1 MPNSA
6 DTDSIEGVLAR
17 DGVWVSTTAGTSMW
31 PMLRD
36 RRDTVVVRPAEV
48 LLDECASALDG
59 VTERKMLARLRALG
73 RTIVIVTHRPAA
85 LSVCDR
91 VIEVAG

>member
-17 DGVWVSTTAGTSMW
+17 DGVWVSKTAGTSMW

-59 VTERKMLARLRALG
+59 ATERKMLARLRALG

>member
-36 RRDTVVVRPAEV
+36 RRDTVGVRPAEV

-59 VTERKMLARLRALG
+59 ATERKMLARLRAPG

>member
-59 VTERKMLARLRALG
+59 ATERKMLARLRALG

-85 LSVCDR
+85 LSACDR

>member
-36 RRDTVVVRPAEV
+36 RRDTVDRKSVV
-48 LLDECASALDG
+48 
-59 VTERKMLARLRALG
+59 
-73 RTIVIVTHRPAA
+73 
-85 LSVCDR
+85 
-91 VIEVAG
+91 

>member
-85 LSVCDR
+85 LSVRDR

>member
-36 RRDTVVVRPAEV
+36 RRDTVVVRLAEV

-59 VTERKMLARLRALG
+59 ATERKMLARLRALG

-85 LSVCDR
+85 LSACDR

>member
-6 DTDSIEGVLAR
+6 DTGSIEGVLAR

-59 VTERKMLARLRALG
+59 ATERKMLARLRALG

>member
-59 VTERKMLARLRALG
+59 ATERKVLARLRALG

-85 LSVCDR
+85 LSACDR

>member
-36 RRDTVVVRPAEV
+36 RRDAVVVRPAEV

-59 VTERKMLARLRALG
+59 ATERKMLARLRAPG

-85 LSVCDR
+85 LSACDR

>member
-6 DTDSIEGVLAR
+6 DTDSSEGVLAR

-59 VTERKMLARLRALG
+59 ATERKMLARLRALG

>member
-59 VTERKMLARLRALG
+59 ATERKMLARLRALG
-73 RTIVIVTHRPAA
+73 RTIVIVTHRSAA

>member
-36 RRDTVVVRPAEV
+36 CRDTVVVRPA
-48 LLDECASALDG
+48 
-59 VTERKMLARLRALG
+59 
-73 RTIVIVTHRPAA
+73 A
-85 LSVCDR
+85 LSACDR

>member
-36 RRDTVVVRPAEV
+36 RRDTVVVRPAEA

-59 VTERKMLARLRALG
+59 ATERKMLARLRALG
-73 RTIVIVTHRPAA
+73 RAIVIVTHRPAA
-85 LSVCDR
+85 LSACDR